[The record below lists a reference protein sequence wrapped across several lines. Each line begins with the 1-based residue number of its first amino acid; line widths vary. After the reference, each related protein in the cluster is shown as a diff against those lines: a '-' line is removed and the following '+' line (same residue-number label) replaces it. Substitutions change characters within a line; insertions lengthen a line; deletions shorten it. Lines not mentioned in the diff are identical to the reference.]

1 MSGIETMHNFLA
13 RAFLRMFRPR
23 MQQMNALLE
32 QTPAFPQIS
41 WRFRLEDE
49 LNLLREIIHAFA
61 LQRHRHAAS
70 RAHGVDGDRELR
82 RLAVDDRLFEKQR
95 FAPIGR
101 FHFAICPFADD
112 QIGIDRDRDAIQFA
126 CAIERFDEL
135 RERAVGHLR
144 NVIRFNDRQQP
155 DCA

>member
-1 MSGIETMHNFLA
+1 MNNFLA
-13 RAFLRMFRPR
+13 RAFLRMFRTR

-32 QTPAFPQIS
+32 QAPAFAQIS
-41 WRFRLEDE
+41 WRFRFEDE
-49 LNLLREIIHAFA
+49 LNLLREIIDTFP
-61 LQRHRHAAS
+61 LQRHRHAALRS
-70 RAHGVDGDRELR
+70 HGVDSDGELR
-82 RLAVDDRLFEKQR
+82 CLAVDDWLLEKQR
-95 FAPIGR
+95 FASAGR

-112 QIGIDRDRDAIQFA
+112 QIGIDRNRNAIQLA
-126 CAIERFDEL
+126 GAIERFDKL